1 MGKSAPDLAIPAIL
15 AILAM
20 PHIITTSI
28 SLGMRASGCFAWC
41 VLAAV
46 AAGGRLAVAQN
57 ADRRQLERVEETLR
71 LEGQAIVA
79 LADLPAASHADP
91 IDFALTWHND
101 FLKAQSG
108 TFVPFTVGIAPP
120 DQRMTA
126 VLLYVRVA
134 RRARDEAD
142 KPGERRRT
150 GAAVVPETTTYPFEG
165 IYPVDL
171 TPGKGHSVRITKG
184 FSVSP
189 GSYDLTVVV
198 REREREADRGRRRLA
213 AVLRQPLNVPD
224 YSAPGLSTST
234 VIVADRLTVLP
245 QPAPGD
251 LSGHPY
257 VIGGREIEPA
267 ADAVYGRN
275 EELIVLFLV
284 YNPAITTDK
293 LFDLEVEY
301 HFFRKNGQGAA
312 TQGVARGDRP
322 VPAALPGETY
332 FNRTEPQRFTPSV
345 LGPQF
350 DPAAGQP
357 VMAGQGISLAGFQEG
372 EYRLAIRVTDLV
384 SGQSVE
390 RQVIF
395 TVRS

>member
-1 MGKSAPDLAIPAIL
+1 
-15 AILAM
+15 
-20 PHIITTSI
+20 
-28 SLGMRASGCFAWC
+28 
-41 VLAAV
+41 
-46 AAGGRLAVAQN
+46 
-57 ADRRQLERVEETLR
+57 
-71 LEGQAIVA
+71 VA
-79 LADLPAASHADP
+79 LAEPPTANHTDPA
-91 IDFALTWHND
+91 DFALTWHND

-108 TFVPFTVGIAPP
+108 TFIPFTVGITPS
-120 DQRMTA
+120 DQRIPA

-134 RRARDEAD
+134 RRPRDEAD

-150 GAAVVPETTTYPFEG
+150 GAGGVPETMTHPFEE
-165 IYPVDL
+165 IFPVDL

-189 GSYDLTVVV
+189 GSYDVTVVV
-198 REREREADRGRRRLA
+198 REREREADRGRRRMA
-213 AVLRQPLNVPD
+213 AVLRQPLTVPD
-224 YSAPGLSTST
+224 FSGPGLSAST
-234 VIVADRLTVLP
+234 VILADRLTVLA
-245 QPAPGD
+245 QPAPRD
-251 LSGHPY
+251 LSDNPY

-267 ADAVYGRN
+267 PDAEFRRN

-301 HFFRKNGQGAA
+301 HFFRKNGQGAV
-312 TQGVARGDRP
+312 TQGGARRDRP

-350 DPAAGQP
+350 DPATGQP
-357 VMAGQGISLAGFQEG
+357 VMAGQGISLAGFQDG